1 MGYVDFD
8 SLAQKLTP
16 TLQVLEGKRKELLK
30 KGCSE
35 GARYAHSRQAKPIYI
50 EIKLKIFRL
59 ELFLPHSFWEQ
70 GLISY
75 FSA

>member
-35 GARYAHSRQAKPIYI
+35 GARYAHSRQAKLAY
-50 EIKLKIFRL
+50 
-59 ELFLPHSFWEQ
+59 
-70 GLISY
+70 
-75 FSA
+75 